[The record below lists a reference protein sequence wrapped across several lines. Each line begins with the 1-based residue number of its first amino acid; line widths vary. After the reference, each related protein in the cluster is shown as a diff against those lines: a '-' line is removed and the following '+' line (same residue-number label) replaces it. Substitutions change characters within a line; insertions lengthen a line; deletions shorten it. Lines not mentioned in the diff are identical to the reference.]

1 MEIPLYNDKG
11 ARTGE
16 KLKLDPNW
24 VANDQGLPKAAVD
37 FAEAFGKHL
46 ADLYL
51 GKRDNTLIGGGRNAL
66 TTTQLRNFF
75 NEIRRI
81 QLKRNFTENLTDFIM
96 LKPKLAYA
104 TARVLSDGYK
114 KENRI
119 KDFHDAL
126 ILLIETVLRT
136 QKPAHFENFTKFV
149 EATVA
154 YHKWYGGQ

>member
-11 ARTGE
+11 ARTGQ
-16 KLKLDPNW
+16 KLKLDPDW
-24 VANDQGLPKAAVD
+24 VIADQGLPEAAVD
-37 FAEAFGKHL
+37 FAEAFGQHL
-46 ADLYL
+46 ADQFL

-66 TTTQLRNFF
+66 STTQLRNFF

-81 QLKRNFTENLTDFIM
+81 QLKRNFKENLSDFFM

-104 TARVLSDGYK
+104 TARVMSDGFK

-119 KDFHDAL
+119 KDFNEAL
-126 ILLIETVLRT
+126 ILLIDKVAQT
-136 QKPAHFENFTKFV
+136 QNPVHFENFTKFV